1 VGQGHG
7 LQERGVAADVGEKE
21 QTARGRPGR
30 SPRSDTSELTPLE
43 SLTASLPK
51 MSGTELTEAALVILE
66 EGAERANNYA
76 GLYADGETPP
86 IDVVNEGSPRAR
98 AAHRDLSL
106 AEKDL
111 RINDPAILSG
121 C

>member
-1 VGQGHG
+1 
-7 LQERGVAADVGEKE
+7 
-21 QTARGRPGR
+21 
-30 SPRSDTSELTPLE
+30 
-43 SLTASLPK
+43 

>member
-1 VGQGHG
+1 
-7 LQERGVAADVGEKE
+7 
-21 QTARGRPGR
+21 
-30 SPRSDTSELTPLE
+30 
-43 SLTASLPK
+43 
-51 MSGTELTEAALVILE
+51 MSGTELTEAGLVILE

-76 GLYADGETPP
+76 GLYADAETPP

-98 AAHRDLSL
+98 AAHRDLLL
-106 AEKDL
+106 AEEDL